1 MRWHALRVSHV
12 PGMHDATSNSKI
24 TILPSLKLTFF
35 LYFSPHEECVMGV
48 FWSTVRHWQAI
59 FGHTWT
65 ADGLTVMPAVNY
77 DGPHHPSPSRW
88 LGISP
93 ESDHYNHGCDCATLS
108 YSTVGTSS
116 TAVLA
121 TGVTVVSQRS
131 YRRPA
136 SCWSFSAAT
145 VWGQFWL
152 IGDLKNIIMYY
163 YYLFV
168 IPFMH
173 IYSSYFGTVRLV
185 SLIWFGLSN
194 TRLV

>member
-1 MRWHALRVSHV
+1 MHWHALRGCHV
-12 PGMHDATSNSKI
+12 PGMHEATSLSKI

-35 LYFSPHEECVMGV
+35 LYFSPHEQCVMGV

-59 FGHTWT
+59 FGDTWT

-77 DGPHHPSPSRW
+77 DEPHHPLPSRW

-93 ESDHYNHGCDCATLS
+93 ESDHHDHGCDCATLP

-131 YRRPA
+131 YSRWPGMQSPPRLPPA

-145 VWGQFWL
+145 VWGPILADRRPKKYNYVLLLL
-152 IGDLKNIIMYY
+152 ICYVIYA
-163 YYLFV
+163 YLF
-168 IPFMH
+168 FLFWD
-173 IYSSYFGTVRLV
+173 S
-185 SLIWFGLSN
+185 
-194 TRLV
+194 